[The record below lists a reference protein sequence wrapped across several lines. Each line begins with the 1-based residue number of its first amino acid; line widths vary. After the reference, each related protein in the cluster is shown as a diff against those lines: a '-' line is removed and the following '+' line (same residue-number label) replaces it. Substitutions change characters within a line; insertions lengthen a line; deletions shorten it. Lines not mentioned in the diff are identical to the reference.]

1 LKGFLSI
8 LNRLLNAEE
17 EMSIRK
23 GEILAECD
31 HNRENEAIS
40 KFETDRDLKSG
51 VFSVVQRL
59 LAASSVL
66 PHLFWS
72 R

>member
-1 LKGFLSI
+1 
-8 LNRLLNAEE
+8 
-17 EMSIRK
+17 MSIRK

-59 LAASSVL
+59 LAASSV
-66 PHLFWS
+66 
-72 R
+72 

>member
-8 LNRLLNAEE
+8 LSRLLNAEE

-59 LAASSVL
+59 LAASSV
-66 PHLFWS
+66 
-72 R
+72 

>member
-1 LKGFLSI
+1 
-8 LNRLLNAEE
+8 
-17 EMSIRK
+17 MSIRK
-23 GEILAECD
+23 GEILAEYD

-59 LAASSVL
+59 LAASSV
-66 PHLFWS
+66 